1 MTDSM
6 LLHSSP
12 PLGMPDPQD
21 AKEHLA
27 ATVALAQMGRKDAFE
42 EVFKLTHNHAR
53 KLAYSVVG
61 PDYCDD
67 VVQESYLLVY
77 RKLQQLKEPEAFL
90 GWLCRLILH
99 VAYRFSKKHPHTKQL
114 PEHIGGD
121 DRTDSV
127 VDTLV
132 LKRALDGLHH
142 KDRDVL
148 VLRELLG
155 LNYEDIS
162 HTLQIPVGTVRSR
175 LNKARKRLTDSL
187 VSRGVGVPYAP
198 PEPSRLRSVGQKPY

>member
-1 MTDSM
+1 MTGFK
-6 LLHSSP
+6 LRQPAP
-12 PLGMPDPQD
+12 PLATPGEQD

-27 ATVALAQMGRKDAFE
+27 ATVTLAQMGRKDAFE
-42 EVFKLTHNHAR
+42 GVFKLTHNHAR

-61 PDYCDD
+61 PDHCDD

-77 RKLQQLKEPEAFL
+77 RKLQQLKDPEAFL
-90 GWLCRLILH
+90 GWLCRLVLH
-99 VAYRFSKKHPHTKQL
+99 VAYRFSKKHPQTKEL
-114 PEHIGGD
+114 PDHIVGE

-127 VDTLV
+127 VDALV

-155 LNYEDIS
+155 LNYEEIS
-162 HTLQIPVGTVRSR
+162 HTLQVPVGTVRSR
-175 LNKARKRLTDSL
+175 LNKARKRLGESL
-187 VSRGVGVPYAP
+187 ESRGLFAQEGAFKTQSAP
-198 PEPSRLRSVGQKPY
+198 SHS